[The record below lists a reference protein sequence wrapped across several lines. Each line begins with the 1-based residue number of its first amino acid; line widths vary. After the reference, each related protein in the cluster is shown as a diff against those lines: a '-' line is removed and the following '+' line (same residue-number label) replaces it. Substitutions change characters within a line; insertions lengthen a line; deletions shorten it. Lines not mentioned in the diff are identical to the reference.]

1 MGIIL
6 RQSFKGTIISYLGVF
21 IAYLNLIIILPYCLD
36 LDQIGVVRLAI
47 EASVFFSLFFQLGA
61 PYILIRFKPIS
72 EKENLKGILGVAGLF
87 ALIGIGVFMI
97 FFSLFKEEI
106 GEFYL
111 ERSEDFVKYIDYV
124 LPFAIIIILNNLL
137 ERYSHA
143 NKRIVVPGFLK
154 EVFLRISLGSIVVL
168 YFLEIISFEQV
179 IQGIIVSYV
188 LQFLVLLF
196 YTNRLAPIQ
205 LRPSKLMLSRTYV
218 SQIGSYAG
226 FVTVG
231 AIGGGLVG
239 KLDIIMLGSLAGLNE
254 IGIYSTMLYL
264 ATIIEMPRRALMQI
278 SNPIIAEHIA
288 NDEIDKV
295 ASLYKKTS
303 INQLIVGTI
312 LFLLIWFNIDALFD
326 LMPKGEV
333 FRNGKWV
340 VFIVGVTKLY
350 DLATGI
356 NSQILLNS
364 KFYRFSLIAIFLLS
378 ILAIASNYLLI
389 PRFGI
394 EGAAAATLISIFLFN
409 SLLLGFIYMKFKIQP
424 FSLQTLKLLLLVALL
439 YIGMSFFP
447 EISNPFLSIGVKTII
462 LTCLFVGFVY
472 FTRISED
479 INELIRNILQR
490 IKLLKP

>member
-1 MGIIL
+1 
-6 RQSFKGTIISYLGVF
+6 
-21 IAYLNLIIILPYCLD
+21 
-36 LDQIGVVRLAI
+36 
-47 EASVFFSLFFQLGA
+47 
-61 PYILIRFKPIS
+61 
-72 EKENLKGILGVAGLF
+72 
-87 ALIGIGVFMI
+87 
-97 FFSLFKEEI
+97 
-106 GEFYL
+106 
-111 ERSEDFVKYIDYV
+111 
-124 LPFAIIIILNNLL
+124 
-137 ERYSHA
+137 
-143 NKRIVVPGFLK
+143 
-154 EVFLRISLGSIVVL
+154 
-168 YFLEIISFEQV
+168 
-179 IQGIIVSYV
+179 
-188 LQFLVLLF
+188 
-196 YTNRLAPIQ
+196 
-205 LRPSKLMLSRTYV
+205 
-218 SQIGSYAG
+218 
-226 FVTVG
+226 
-231 AIGGGLVG
+231 
-239 KLDIIMLGSLAGLNE
+239 
-254 IGIYSTMLYL
+254 
-264 ATIIEMPRRALMQI
+264 
-278 SNPIIAEHIA
+278 
-288 NDEIDKV
+288 
-295 ASLYKKTS
+295 
-303 INQLIVGTI
+303 
-312 LFLLIWFNIDALFD
+312 
-326 LMPKGEV
+326 MPKGEV